1 MVASKVAPII
11 NSSTEPTCLLTTTLE
26 APITVG
32 PPTFTLPHQLAIAD
46 TGSTA
51 HFGTIDAPVINK
63 RLSLNPISIR
73 TPNGTIMTLTHE
85 ADLDLPM
92 LPPAARHIHIV
103 PELASSSLISMGQ
116 LCDAGCSVAFTATD
130 VNVSVNDT
138 VVLTGHRTPNTLL
151 WHFPLPIPT
160 PAPPV
165 NHSALA
171 TIDSATPAE
180 LVAFAHAALF
190 SPALSTLHRALS
202 KGFITNFPGITPT
215 LLRKHPP
222 QSIAMIKGHL
232 DQTRQNQR
240 STKQPTTAPPIA
252 PPPGFPTDP

>member
-1 MVASKVAPII
+1 
-11 NSSTEPTCLLTTTLE
+11 
-26 APITVG
+26 
-32 PPTFTLPHQLAIAD
+32 LPHQLAIAD

-51 HFGTIDAPVINK
+51 HFGTINAPVINK
-63 RLSLNPISIR
+63 RRSLNPIHIR
-73 TPNGTIMTLTHE
+73 NPNGTIMISTHE

-92 LPPAARHIHIV
+92 LPPAARRIHIV

-116 LCDAGCSVAFTATD
+116 LCDAGCSVAFTATK
-130 VNVSVNDT
+130 VNVSINDT

-151 WHFPLPIPT
+151 WHFPLPTPT

-171 TIDSATPAE
+171 TIGSATPAE

-190 SPALSTLHRALS
+190 SPAFLSTLHLALS

-215 LLRKHPP
+215 LLLRKKIPHDLL
-222 QSIAMIKGHL
+222 Q
-232 DQTRQNQR
+232 
-240 STKQPTTAPPIA
+240 
-252 PPPGFPTDP
+252 